1 MTETHKGIV
10 IPVTIIFAFLLTLL
24 PMPGWTVWLRP
35 AWVLMVLVYWVMML
49 PEYVN
54 VGSAWITGVFLDVV
68 GGTLLGEHAFAL
80 TIVIYLVTRLYSRL
94 RMFPLLQ
101 QGLSI
106 FLLVLL
112 YQFILFGI
120 QGFLGE
126 LPNSWLYWSSSLT
139 SMILWPWVYSIIRAC
154 QLRFEIAPNG

>member
-10 IPVTIIFAFLLTLL
+10 IPITIIFAFLLTLL